1 MLIQQLAIQT
11 NRIAEL
17 DFFYRHTLQLQVI
30 NFRDEKIIIHT
41 AQSRLVFTTAYKGEP
56 VYHFAFTIPA
66 NKIEEAKKW
75 LEDKVSLL
83 WMEDYKSDIADFVNW
98 KAKSIYFYDPAGN
111 IVEFIARLDL
121 NNESAEPF
129 SSAQLLSISE
139 AGLVFPTEQLDS
151 NTGALLTQYSLT
163 YFDKQPPL
171 PQFKAVGDDEG
182 LFVIVPEHRN
192 WFPTTSPA
200 GIFPLEVNFMQQ
212 GKSYTFNY

>member
-11 NRIAEL
+11 SQITEL
-17 DFFYRHTLQLQVI
+17 DFFYREILQLQVI

-41 AQSRLVFTTAYKGEP
+41 AQSRLVFTTAHKSEP

-75 LEDKVSLL
+75 LENKVSLL
-83 WMEDYKSDIADFVNW
+83 WMEDYKGDIADFVNW

-111 IVEFIARLDL
+111 IVEFIARFDLD
-121 NNESAEPF
+121 NASTEPF

-139 AGLVFPTEQLDS
+139 AGLVFPAKQLDS
-151 NTGALLTQYSLT
+151 KTNMLLTQYPLT

-171 PQFKAVGDDEG
+171 PQFKAVGDEEG

-192 WFPTTSPA
+192 WFPTTMPS

-212 GKSYTFNY
+212 GKSYTFSY

>member
-11 NRIAEL
+11 SQLEKL
-17 DFFYRHTLQLQVI
+17 DLFYRDILQLQVI
-30 NFRDEKIIIHT
+30 NFQDEKIIIHT
-41 AQSRLVFTTAYKGEP
+41 AQSRLVFTTALKGEP
-56 VYHFAFTIPA
+56 VYHFAFTISA

-75 LEDKVSLL
+75 LEDKVSLI
-83 WMEDYKSDIADFVNW
+83 WMDDYKSDIADFVNW

-121 NNESAEPF
+121 DNASTGSF

-139 AGLVFPTEQLDS
+139 AGLVFPAEQLDS
-151 NTGALLTQYSLT
+151 STDALLTQYSLT

-212 GKSYTFNY
+212 GKSYTFSY